1 MAVAANDR
9 EASNRSPVGNP
20 KGKCLMC
27 MQKKHGHWKDCKR
40 PCFFC
45 HKHHTGDPCPQRKD
59 NWYRK
64 YGGVIPELSRKQ
76 KAKRAREDEEL
87 ISLQSQNKEKD
98 DVIRALSQSAN
109 VPQNALPRGEC
120 DSRQRRQSESIQ
132 RGHHFDSARGESD
145 LRQKD
150 QSDII
155 ERLGLRIWQLE
166 RQNQQL
172 EGQNQQLERRAQ
184 LLEGQIRQ
192 QRQPH
197 YPLPYQPPPYYPQPY
212 QPQPYIIPPPPAP
225 FQPPPPPFQTPPP
238 PPPQQQQPHQQ
249 QQRQQQ
255 QRNDRL
261 RKSPYDR
268 RR

>member
-1 MAVAANDR
+1 
-9 EASNRSPVGNP
+9 
-20 KGKCLMC
+20 MC

-109 VPQNALPRGEC
+109 VPQNALPR
-120 DSRQRRQSESIQ
+120 
-132 RGHHFDSARGESD
+132 
-145 LRQKD
+145 
-150 QSDII
+150 
-155 ERLGLRIWQLE
+155 E

-197 YPLPYQPPPYYPQPY
+197 YPLPY